1 MKMIRLHQGTDLMV
15 LVNPDRIETVRRG
28 QNESLIFLSG
38 RDKALRVKEDPDVI
52 YTMIRDAYS

>member
-1 MKMIRLHQGTDLMV
+1 MKMIKLHQGAGLTV

-38 RDKALRVKEDPDVI
+38 RDKALRVKEDPAVI
-52 YTMIRDAYS
+52 YSMIRDAFG